1 MMRVFD
7 TYAFNLADRVTFA
20 KAAAYLTDMLAETGF
35 TAPKTAF
42 SVYATGESV
51 PQKAA
56 EACPFLCKYAQ
67 KGDGTCGFTSADTD
81 PAACDRGKIFAEESD
96 RAEICALFAK
106 IPHRLNIPFCT
117 LIFGGIRWFQDSR
130 DDAVPES
137 RSERRFRNPFLIP
150 GSMYC
155 NSVRLSRSY
164 DDGRKL
170 VSVSLC
176 IEVTGED
183 APRDPSEILAK
194 LAPYLG
200 EPELKNRVCVFDDA
214 AEWERLHALEQTHRT
229 ALSAQIRA
237 AMPAP
242 INPSAGMRDAEQHAK
257 TALLDRIFR
266 GTGFIKQ
273 KGYPGW
279 LSCYACTDA
288 HGFCFEAYVQRVSA
302 FGEFRVWLEVTGCNF
317 TMRELP
323 FPSLDYAGTDPET
336 AKSILSR
343 FAACCVSARDTY
355 AAALAED
362 FGNTPDWFRE

>member
-7 TYAFNLADRVTFA
+7 TYNYNLADRVTFA
-20 KAAAYLTDMLAETGF
+20 KAASYLTDMLAETGF

-42 SVYATGESV
+42 SVYAAGESV

-56 EACPFLCKYAQ
+56 ETCPFLCKYAQ
-67 KGDGTCGFTSADTD
+67 DSELMHGFTSADPD
-81 PAACDRGKIFAEESD
+81 PATYNAGKIFAEESD
-96 RAEICALFAK
+96 RAEISALFAK
-106 IPHRLNIPFCT
+106 IPHALNFPFCT
-117 LIFGGIRWFQDSR
+117 LIFGGIRWFPDSR
-130 DDAVPES
+130 DDALPET

-150 GSMYC
+150 ECMYC

-176 IEVTGED
+176 IEVTGGD
-183 APRDPSEILAK
+183 APRDTSEILAK
-194 LAPYLG
+194 LAPFLG
-200 EPELKNRVCVFDDA
+200 EPELKNRVCIIDDA
-214 AEWERLHALEQTHRT
+214 AEWERLHTLEQIHSK
-229 ALSAQIRA
+229 ALGDQIRA

-242 INPSAGMRDAEQHAK
+242 INPTAGMRDAEQHAK
-257 TALLDRIFR
+257 TALLDRLFR

-288 HGFCFEAYVQRVSA
+288 HGFCYEAYVQRVSS

-317 TMRELP
+317 TLRELP

-336 AKSILSR
+336 AKDILTR

-355 AAALAED
+355 AAALEKD